1 MVAMVRAGTSLRAA
15 ARHFRVS
22 LSTVQWWLKRAGAT
36 RLERV
41 EWSNRPPVP
50 RHTRRTPQRLE
61 QLVLTVR
68 QELRER
74 SDLGE
79 HGATAI
85 HRALHE
91 REQGVLPSVRTIG
104 RILVR
109 CGAVDG
115 RRRLRHPAPPRGW
128 YLPSVAVGH
137 AEVDCFDIVEGLV
150 IQGGPGV
157 EVLNVISL
165 HGGLADSWPTTQVGA
180 KLTVALLLTHWR
192 AVGRPAY
199 AQFDN
204 DTIFQG
210 AHQHR
215 DSISRVMRLC
225 LSLGIVPVF
234 APPREPG
241 FQAAIESFN
250 GRWQAKVWA
259 RFHHDSLEMLR
270 ERSVRYIAALR
281 QRRVPRIDAAPPRR
295 PFPSNWQLDLQVHPR
310 GLLIYIRRTT
320 EHGTV
325 SLLGRSFLV
334 DRQWT
339 HRLIRCEVDLDAE
352 LIRCYALR
360 RRDPGHQPL
369 LATLAY
375 SLPRRRFDE

>member
-1 MVAMVRAGTSLRAA
+1 MVALVRAGAPLRAV
-15 ARHFRVS
+15 ARHFDVS
-22 LSTVQWWLKRAGAT
+22 LYTVQWWVKRAGTT

-41 EWSNRPPVP
+41 DWSTHPPVP
-50 RHTRRTPQRLE
+50 RGTRRTARSVE
-61 QLVLTVR
+61 ELVLNVR
-68 QELRER
+68 QELRQH
-74 SDLGE
+74 SALGE
-79 HGATAI
+79 YGAAAI
-85 HRALHE
+85 HRTLCE
-91 REQGVLPSVRTIG
+91 RGEGAVPSVRTIG

-109 CGAVDG
+109 CGALDG
-115 RRRLRHPAPPRGW
+115 QRRVRRPAPPRGW
-128 YLPSVAVGH
+128 YLPAVGRGA
-137 AEVDCFDIVEGLV
+137 AEADCFDIVEGLV
-150 IQGGPGV
+150 LQGAGGV
-157 EVLNVISL
+157 EVLNVVSL
-165 HGGLADSWPTTQVGA
+165 HGGLADSWPTTMVSA
-180 KLTVALLLTHWR
+180 KLAVDLLLAHWR
-192 AVGRPAY
+192 TVGVPSY

-259 RFHHDSLEMLR
+259 RFHHDSLEILR
-270 ERSVRYIAALR
+270 ERSARYILALR
-281 QRRVPRIDAAPPRR
+281 QRRALRIDAAPARR
-295 PFPSNWQLDLQVHPR
+295 PFPTNWQLDLQAHPH
-310 GLLIYIRRTT
+310 GLLIYIRRTS
-320 EHGTV
+320 ELGTV

-339 HRLIRCEVDLDAE
+339 HRLVRCEVHLDAG

-360 RRDPGHQPL
+360 RRGPDQQPL
-369 LATLAY
+369 LATLPYA
-375 SLPRRRFDE
+375 LPHRRFDE